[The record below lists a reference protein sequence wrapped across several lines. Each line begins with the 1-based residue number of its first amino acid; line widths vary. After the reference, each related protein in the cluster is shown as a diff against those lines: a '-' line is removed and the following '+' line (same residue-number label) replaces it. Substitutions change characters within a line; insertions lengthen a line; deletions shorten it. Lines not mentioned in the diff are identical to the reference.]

1 MSVNDLLKKSFLES
15 GIFVQYDLRQAVT
28 VLLLSLVMGLA
39 IFLVYRR
46 FYTGVIYSRTFSMTL
61 VGMTVMTCMVTQ
73 AISTN
78 VVISLGMVGALSI
91 VRFRTAIKDPLDLL
105 YIFWAI
111 TSGITMGAKMYG
123 LCFAAGLVMFI
134 MVLLFSL
141 RPSDRRIYVAVIH
154 YQGQE
159 AGDEV
164 LRCFGR
170 MRYTVKSKTMRRD
183 KTGLAVEVFGRKNDH
198 AFMERS
204 LAVPGVEDATLIQ
217 YNGEYHG

>member
-15 GIFVQYDLRQAVT
+15 GIFVQYDLKQAVT
-28 VLLLSLVMGLA
+28 VLLLSLLMGLA

-46 FYTGVIYSRTFSMTL
+46 FYTGVIYSRSFSMTL

-111 TSGITMGAKMYG
+111 TSGITIGAKMYG

-134 MVLLFSL
+134 MVLVFNL
-141 RPSDRRIYVAVIH
+141 RPSDRRVYVAVI
-154 YQGQE
+154 
-159 AGDEV
+159 
-164 LRCFGR
+164 R
-170 MRYTVKSKTMRRD
+170 
-183 KTGLAVEVFGRKNDH
+183 
-198 AFMERS
+198 
-204 LAVPGVEDATLIQ
+204 
-217 YNGEYHG
+217 